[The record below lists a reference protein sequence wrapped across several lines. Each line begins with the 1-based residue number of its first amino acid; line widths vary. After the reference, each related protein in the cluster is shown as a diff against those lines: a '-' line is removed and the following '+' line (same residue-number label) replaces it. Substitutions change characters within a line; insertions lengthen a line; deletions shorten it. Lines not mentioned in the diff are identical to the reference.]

1 MPPLDP
7 ERPWSLVVPVK
18 RLERAKSRLAGAAE
32 LPRGEL
38 ALAVAC
44 DTVMAAVA
52 AERVGAVFAVT
63 EDGRAA
69 AALSALGA
77 RVVGDEPGTGLNPA
91 LEYGAAEAERAHPSW
106 GRCALSADLPALRPG
121 ELDDVLA
128 LAQGAEQ
135 SFLSDTP
142 GVGTTLYAARPGAR
156 FAPAFEGGSRWRHL
170 AGGAA
175 ELDGSAAPSLRR
187 DVDTP
192 ADLREAVLLGVG
204 PHTAKL
210 LADAGW

>member
-1 MPPLDP
+1 MSLRDP
-7 ERPWSLVVPVK
+7 DRPWSLVIPVK
-18 RLERAKSRLAGAAE
+18 RLERAKSRLAGAAD
-32 LPRGEL
+32 LPRCEL

-69 AALSALGA
+69 AALEALGA
-77 RVVGDEPGTGLNPA
+77 RAVGGEPGTGLNPA
-91 LEYGAAEAERAHPSW
+91 LEYGAAEAGRANPGW

-121 ELDDVLA
+121 ELDGVLA
-128 LAQGAEQ
+128 LTQEAGHA
-135 SFLSDTP
+135 FLSDTP
-142 GVGTTLYAARPGAR
+142 GVGTTLYAARAGAR
-156 FAPAFEGGSRWRHL
+156 FAPAFEGGSRLRHL

-175 ELDGSAAPSLRR
+175 ELDGSAAPSVRR

-192 ADLREAVLLGVG
+192 ADLREAARLGVG

-210 LADAGW
+210 LAGAGW